1 MISKETAEHYV
12 REEICDGRK
21 QCAEDG
27 DSFIRCHLKTPV
39 VMFSPRQCNRWAAS
53 FDPERM
59 SQQTQYKI
67 RSLIAADQSL
77 LWEMLYLS
85 LFVPEGNAPF
95 ERSVLEH
102 SDIAKYVRDWGRA
115 DDFGFVA
122 ARENN
127 QPLGAVWLRLLKGDE
142 KGYGYVDD
150 STPELGMAVFPEH
163 RGQGIGTALLT
174 RLVEAATRSYE
185 QISLSVAAE
194 NPALRLYER
203 LGFEVVAEVGTSLT
217 MRRKLKARE

>member
-1 MISKETAEHYV
+1 M
-12 REEICDGRK
+12 GP
-21 QCAEDG
+21 G
-27 DSFIRCHLKTPV
+27 
-39 VMFSPRQCNRWAAS
+39 FSQTRANKSIKRTGEPSCRLSSGEPAPAAYFSRWAAS
-53 FDPERM
+53 FDLERM

-67 RSLIAADQSL
+67 RSLIAADQPL

-95 ERSVLEH
+95 ERSVLELP
-102 SDIAKYVRDWGRA
+102 DISKYVRDWGRT

-122 ARENN
+122 VDENN
-127 QPLGAVWLRLLKGDE
+127 QPIGAIWLRLLAGEE
-142 KGYGYVDD
+142 KGYGYIDD

-163 RGQGIGTALLT
+163 RGQGIGTTLLT
-174 RLVEAATRSYE
+174 RLVEAATQIYE
-185 QISLSVAAE
+185 QISLSVAAG

-203 LGFEVVAEVGTSLT
+203 LGFEVVAKVGTSLT

>member
-1 MISKETAEHYV
+1 VVTFGGLGGGFAP
-12 REEICDGRK
+12 R
-21 QCAEDG
+21 
-27 DSFIRCHLKTPV
+27 HLK
-39 VMFSPRQCNRWAAS
+39 RWAAS
-53 FDPERM
+53 FDPESM

-67 RSLIAADQSL
+67 RSLRPADQPL

-95 ERSVLEH
+95 ERDILEQP
-102 SDIAKYVRDWGRA
+102 DISKYVRDWGRA
-115 DDFGFVA
+115 TDFGFVTVD
-122 ARENN
+122 ENN
-127 QPLGAVWLRLLKGDE
+127 QPLGAIWLRLLIGEE

-150 STPELGMAVFPEH
+150 STPELGMAVLPEY
-163 RGQGIGTALLT
+163 RGQGMGTILLT
-174 RLVEAATRSYE
+174 HSVEAATRSYE

-203 LGFEVVAEVGTSLT
+203 LGFEVVAEIGTSLT

>member
-1 MISKETAEHYV
+1 MW
-12 REEICDGRK
+12 RFR
-21 QCAEDG
+21 
-27 DSFIRCHLKTPV
+27 
-39 VMFSPRQCNRWAAS
+39 PRQLNRWAAS

-102 SDIAKYVRDWGRA
+102 PDIAKYVRDWGRA

-122 ARENN
+122 TRENN
-127 QPLGAVWLRLLKGDE
+127 RPLGAVWLRLLAGEE
-142 KGYGYVDD
+142 KGYGYVND

-163 RGQGIGTALLT
+163 RGQGIGTVLLT
-174 RLVEAATRSYE
+174 RLVEAATRTYK

-203 LGFEVVAEVGTSLT
+203 LGFEVVAKVGTSLT

>member
-1 MISKETAEHYV
+1 MLSCCLFTLNLRVFGFAP
-12 REEICDGRK
+12 R
-21 QCAEDG
+21 
-27 DSFIRCHLKTPV
+27 HL
-39 VMFSPRQCNRWAAS
+39 SRWAAS

-102 SDIAKYVRDWGRA
+102 PDIAKYVRDWGRA

-122 ARENN
+122 TRENN